1 MDIVDSLGYKAGAT
15 IGEASRQDM
24 EKRHE
29 PATWQEYLGLF
40 VDDTQTRE
48 RMAEAAHVRPIT
60 LQRWASGVS
69 KPRDENMRTLLK
81 ILPAEHYASFLRLVA
96 VDFPDLPLEDQA
108 FEIIQPDLPAEF
120 YSRILSALALTPL
133 PMARQTVQDLIFR
146 QMLDQLDPDRQGMSV
161 SLVCCVL
168 PRHGEK
174 VRSLRE
180 VGGLGTS
187 PWPPDLTQRTM
198 FLGAESLVGH
208 VISTMRYNKINSR
221 SEQTFLPASWT
232 EHERSVAAFSI
243 SRFAR
248 VAGVLLISS
257 AREYFFTEPRIRL
270 LERYSHLAALIFE
283 PDEFYDVSAL
293 DLGMM
298 PAEEIQAPYF
308 HDFNQRVS
316 RKFAE
321 AIAER
326 HQITLQEA
334 RQRTWQDLEE
344 ELLQVFLQMG
354 VADASG
360 EEP

>member
-1 MDIVDSLGYKAGAT
+1 MDIVDGLGYKACAT
-15 IGEASRQDM
+15 IGGASRQDM

-29 PATWQEYLGLF
+29 PVTWQEYLGLF

-60 LQRWASGVS
+60 LQRWASGIS

-81 ILPAEHYASFLRLVA
+81 ILPVEHYAAFLHLVA

-108 FEIIQPDLPAEF
+108 FEPIHTDLPAEF
-120 YSRILSALALTPL
+120 YSRVLSALALTPL

-146 QMLDQLDPDRQGMSV
+146 QVLDQLDPERQGLSV
-161 SLVCCVL
+161 SLVCCVP
-168 PRHGEK
+168 PRQGGR

-180 VGGLGTS
+180 VGGLGTP
-187 PWPPDLTQRTM
+187 PWPSDLTQRTM

-221 SEQTFLPASWT
+221 SEQTFLPANWT

-257 AREYFFTEPRIRL
+257 VREYFFTEPRIQL

-283 PDEFYDVSAL
+283 PGEFYDVSAL

-298 PAEEIQAPYF
+298 PPEEIQTPYF

-334 RQRTWQDLEE
+334 RQYTWQDLED
-344 ELLQVFLQMG
+344 ELLQVFLHMKL
-354 VADASG
+354 
-360 EEP
+360 